1 MQPKTSR
8 RLRRLFLV
16 IPILMLLPL
25 LHIACGGA
33 HLEVR
38 GAPSQPFD
46 ALIVPGCPSRADGG
60 LTQCQIRRATWAA
73 ILYERG
79 YAHHIVPSGAAV
91 TTPFVEAEA
100 IAAALAVLGVPKD
113 RIYLEPHALHTDE
126 NIYNAVKIAQKLGW
140 RRLAVASDP
149 GQARGAGQMLVDY
162 HGDGAAFTMDPAAV
176 KPRMTAAAAQLAMI
190 RAVQRST
197 IPLAQR
203 ERERARQV
211 GRSPRPASF
220 LLYPTLGIR
229 KWLGT
234 PWVPFGAPKDAPIET
249 WADRA
254 M

>member
-1 MQPKTSR
+1 MQSPRFHRVR
-8 RLRRLFLV
+8 RLLLV

-38 GAPSQPFD
+38 GAPKEPFD
-46 ALIVPGCPSRADGG
+46 ALIVPGCPSRPDGA
-60 LTQCQIRRATWAA
+60 LTECQIRRATWAA

-79 YAHHIVPSGAAV
+79 YAHHIVPSGAEV
-91 TTPFVEAEA
+91 MTPFVEAEA
-100 IAAALAVLGVPKD
+100 IAAALSALGVPRD
-113 RIYLEPHALHTDE
+113 RIYLEPHALHTEE
-126 NIYNAVKIAQKLGW
+126 NIYNAVQIAQKLGW
-140 RRLAVASDP
+140 RRLAVASDR

-162 HGDGAAFTMDPAAV
+162 HGDGAAFSLDPDVV
-176 KPRMTAAAAQLAMI
+176 KPRMAAVAAQLAMI
-190 RAVQRST
+190 RAVQHPT
-197 IPLAQR
+197 IPLARR
-203 ERERARQV
+203 ERERAEKA
-211 GRSPRPASF
+211 GRSPRPPSF
-220 LLYPTLGIR
+220 LLYPSLGIR